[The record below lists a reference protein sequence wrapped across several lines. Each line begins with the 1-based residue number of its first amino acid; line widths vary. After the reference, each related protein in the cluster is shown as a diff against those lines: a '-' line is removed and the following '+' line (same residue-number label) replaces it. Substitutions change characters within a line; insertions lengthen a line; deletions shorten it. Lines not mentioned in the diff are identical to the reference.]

1 MDVILLKEVE
11 KLGSEGSVV
20 HVKPGFA
27 RNYLL
32 PRGLA
37 VAATPQ
43 RVRAVEEVKRQ
54 RLHRIQRAQADAEAL
69 KRKIEGRSLSLK
81 LNLGAEDKAFG
92 SVTAHDIV
100 EALKRDGIEVEK
112 HDVELAQPIKALGI
126 YEVPIKLDAHVT
138 ATLKL
143 WVVKA

>member
-1 MDVILLKEVE
+1 MDVVLLKAVE
-11 KLGSEGSVV
+11 KLGAEGIVV

-37 VAATPQ
+37 VVATPQ
-43 RVRAVEEVKRQ
+43 QVKVVEEAKRQ
-54 RLHRIQRAQADAEAL
+54 RLQKAQRIQADTDAL
-69 KRKIEGRSLSLK
+69 KRTIEGRSLSLK
-81 LNLGAEDKAFG
+81 LNLGADDKAFG

-126 YEVPIKLDAHVT
+126 YEVPIKLHPHVT
-138 ATLKL
+138 AMLKV